1 MVLLIHHPI
10 SPFSRK
16 VRLLMGE
23 KRILFVLKEEDPW
36 NLSKEA
42 LRLNPAGELPIFVYD
57 GNVIT
62 GNNAICE
69 FLDEAYKQK
78 EIPIINGDVRQRAE
92 IRRLTEWFDT
102 KFYREVYR
110 NIVTEKVFKRFM
122 AGTAPDS
129 KILKSGLNNLNFHME
144 YIDWL
149 CENRNFLA
157 GDNFSLADIAAAAQL
172 SIIDYLGDVPW
183 EGYKNAKLWYS
194 KIKSRPSFKDILKD
208 NIKGILPSKHYNK
221 LDF

>member
-23 KRILFVLKEEDPW
+23 QRILFVLKEEDPW

-208 NIKGILPSKHYNK
+208 NIKGILPSKHYNN

>member
-208 NIKGILPSKHYNK
+208 NIKGVLPSKHYNN

>member
-102 KFYREVYR
+102 KLYREVYR

-208 NIKGILPSKHYNK
+208 NIKGILPSKHYNN

>member
-42 LRLNPAGELPIFVYD
+42 LHLNPAGELPIFVYD

-208 NIKGILPSKHYNK
+208 NIKGILPSKHYNN

>member
-208 NIKGILPSKHYNK
+208 NIKGILPSKNYNN

>member
-16 VRLLMGE
+16 ARILMGE

-36 NLSKEA
+36 NLSEEA
-42 LRLNPAGELPIFVYD
+42 MRLNPAGELPIFVFD

-69 FLDEAYKQK
+69 FLEEVHNDKDAKL
-78 EIPIINGDVRQRAE
+78 INGDIRHHAE
-92 IRRLTEWFDT
+92 IRRLTEWFDY

-110 NIVTEKVFKRFM
+110 NLVAEKVFKRFTS
-122 AGTAPDS
+122 GTAPDS
-129 KILKSGLNNLNFHME
+129 RVLKKGINNLKFHLE
-144 YIDWL
+144 YLDWL
-149 CENRNFLA
+149 CENRKFLA
-157 GDNFSLADIAAAAQL
+157 GDNFSLADISAAAQL
-172 SIIDYLGDVPW
+172 SIIDYLGDISW
-183 EGYKNAKLWYS
+183 DNYKNAKLWYS
-194 KIKSRPSFKDILKD
+194 KIKSRPSFKEILKD
-208 NIKGILPSKHYNK
+208 NIKGILPSKHYSN

>member
-78 EIPIINGDVRQRAE
+78 EIPIINGDA
-92 IRRLTEWFDT
+92 L
-102 KFYREVYR
+102 R
-110 NIVTEKVFKRFM
+110 NLAQSSSSLR
-122 AGTAPDS
+122 
-129 KILKSGLNNLNFHME
+129 ILE
-144 YIDWL
+144 
-149 CENRNFLA
+149 
-157 GDNFSLADIAAAAQL
+157 IAA
-172 SIIDYLGDVPW
+172 
-183 EGYKNAKLWYS
+183 NAVK
-194 KIKSRPSFKDILKD
+194 
-208 NIKGILPSKHYNK
+208 
-221 LDF
+221 